1 MTGLK
6 LAALFII
13 HKNIKQAERL
23 LRFFHR
29 ETAECFVHIDRKY
42 SCNFENVRRHLESQ
56 ENVHVLDERLSGTLA
71 DWSLVK
77 ITMLLVQ
84 SASRYGQKNSIH
96 FAYYGLFS
104 GQDYPIKPW
113 RQFQEALEQSYPL
126 NFLDIWKHGEIHVGN
141 KFAKYRFW
149 KVQNFLYSNVRN
161 CFFRKAL
168 KVPVYLLE
176 KAVTV
181 IWKTPEI
188 RLKEMGIG
196 LYEGSAWWILSD
208 GIIGFILGEWEKRAN
223 YLKVISNTSTP
234 EESFF
239 QILAMKSPYRDF
251 IRKGDYK
258 HIYCNF
264 TPFGKP
270 AMGHPYDITIED
282 LERGGVMQTPFFF
295 ARKFD
300 FARYPETLSW
310 IDNALMSK

>member
-1 MTGLK
+1 M
-6 LAALFII
+6 
-13 HKNIKQAERL
+13 
-23 LRFFHR
+23 
-29 ETAECFVHIDRKY
+29 
-42 SCNFENVRRHLESQ
+42 
-56 ENVHVLDERLSGTLA
+56 
-71 DWSLVK
+71 
-77 ITMLLVQ
+77 
-84 SASRYGQKNSIH
+84 
-96 FAYYGLFS
+96 
-104 GQDYPIKPW
+104 
-113 RQFQEALEQSYPL
+113 
-126 NFLDIWKHGEIHVGN
+126 
-141 KFAKYRFW
+141 
-149 KVQNFLYSNVRN
+149 
-161 CFFRKAL
+161 
-168 KVPVYLLE
+168 
-176 KAVTV
+176 TV

-208 GIIGFILGEWEKRAN
+208 GIIGFILGEWKKRAN